1 MLCNHLGAQT
11 MIVIISL
18 IPNENPLYFTHSSEC
33 TFLILDKNKFLV
45 TGNEIESLIGDTN
58 LFILPNYD
66 DGEGTNRRTAET
78 EIMIAESTA
87 RGHGHGWESML
98 LMIEY
103 GIRFLNCK
111 RFLAKI
117 GCVNA
122 KSIEMF
128 KKMQFIETSRSEVF
142 QEITF
147 ERLCDEV
154 WLTWLRSNIEYT
166 IESYNS

>member
-1 MLCNHLGAQT
+1 MA
-11 MIVIISL
+11 
-18 IPNENPLYFTHSSEC
+18 
-33 TFLILDKNKFLV
+33 

-58 LFILPNYD
+58 LFILQEED
-66 DGEGTNRRTAET
+66 DDDATNIRTAET
-78 EIMIAESTA
+78 EIMIAEPSA
-87 RGHGHGWESML
+87 RGQGHGWESML

-103 GIRFLNCK
+103 GIRFLKCT

-117 GCVNA
+117 GCGNT
-122 KSIEMF
+122 KSIAMF

-147 ERLCDEV
+147 ERLCDEN
-154 WLTWLRSNIEYT
+154 WLSWLRSNIEYT